1 MLEASGGFAIPVD
14 VDTSFERL
22 IATLAGGLATG
33 R

>member
-1 MLEASGGFAIPVD
+1 MPVD

-22 IATLAGGLATG
+22 VATLAGGLATG